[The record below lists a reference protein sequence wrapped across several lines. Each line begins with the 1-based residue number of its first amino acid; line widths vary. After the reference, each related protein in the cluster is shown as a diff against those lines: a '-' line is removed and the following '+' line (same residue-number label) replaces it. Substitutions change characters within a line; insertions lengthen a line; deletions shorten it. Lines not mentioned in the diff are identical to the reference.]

1 MSEAIYRPVIQ
12 DMVWSYSRLLSFE
25 DCPYRWYMKYLR
37 GLQGGRRFFSD
48 YGSFMHSII
57 EKHLTGSLQKSELVP
72 YYLTNFA
79 QEVYPPAPSYAVFQS
94 YFEQGLAY
102 LRRDELLPY
111 REPLAVEQRLSFDID
126 GFSFV
131 GIVDCLAQDDS
142 GLVLVDNKS
151 RALKPRS
158 GKQKPTKADAELD
171 AYLRQLYL
179 YSVPIK
185 HRFGEY
191 PARLEFNCFRT
202 GQLISE
208 SFDPERL
215 EEAKCWALGSIQTIL
230 DNEDW
235 SPDMEFFKCRYLCE
249 LSDECEYFQMNQR
262 R

>member
-1 MSEAIYRPVIQ
+1 MSDAIYRPVIQ
-12 DMVWSYSRLLSFE
+12 DMTWSYSRLSSFE
-25 DCPYRWYMKYLR
+25 DCPYRWYLKYLR

-48 YGSFMHSII
+48 YGSFMHKII
-57 EKHLTGSLQKSELVP
+57 EEYLTGGLQKSELVP

-79 QEVYPPAPSYAVFQS
+79 QEVCPPAPSYAVFCS
-94 YFEQGLAY
+94 YFEQGLQY
-102 LRRDELLPY
+102 LRREELLPY
-111 REPLAVEQRLSFDID
+111 REPLAVEQKFSFDID
-126 GFSFV
+126 GFQFV
-131 GIVDCLAQDDS
+131 GIVDLLARD
-142 GLVLVDNKS
+142 GALVLVDNKS
-151 RALKPRS
+151 RALKLRS
-158 GKQKPTKADAELD
+158 GKSKPTKADEELD

-208 SFDPERL
+208 PFDPEKL
-215 EEAKCWALGSIQTIL
+215 EEAKRWALDRIQTIT

-235 SPDMEFFKCRYLCE
+235 SPNIEFFKCRYICE
-249 LSDECEYFQMNQR
+249 LSDECEFFQLNAR